1 MAELLNKPYARL
13 IPEFGVSKEAQEVHD
28 TLNREFA
35 KKPEAYLYALGH
47 IASGNELPDEVEEAI
62 AGEKQHID
70 TFLEATKNGRQT
82 GLESSIS
89 DRLWG
94 EIHDHPEHKK
104 IRNLLFEREWM
115 HRAVTREIEGLEG
128 ELSMAA
134 HGEQAAL
141 LQQEL
146 NHKKHE
152 QATWQSEIDTLSRQ
166 RGSITLGVILAKNE
180 SVRIGTPKYFEV
192 PPRETPGS
200 QQ

>member
-1 MAELLNKPYARL
+1 MTELLYKPYAKL
-13 IPEFGVSKEAQEVHD
+13 VPEFEVSKTTQEAHD

-47 IASGNELPDEVEEAI
+47 IASGNELPGEVEEAI

-70 TFLEATKNGRQT
+70 TFFEATNNGRQT

-104 IRNLLFEREWM
+104 VRNLLFEREWM
-115 HRAVTREIEGLEG
+115 YRAVTREIERLEA
-128 ELSMAA
+128 ELGMTA
-134 HGEQAAL
+134 HAEQAAL

-146 NHKKHE
+146 SDKKRE
-152 QATWQSEIDTLSRQ
+152 QASWQSEIDTLSRR
-166 RGSITLGVILAKNE
+166 RGSIALGVIVATNE
-180 SVRIGTPKYFEV
+180 SARTGMPTYFEI
-192 PPRETPGS
+192 PPRETLA
-200 QQ
+200 QAA